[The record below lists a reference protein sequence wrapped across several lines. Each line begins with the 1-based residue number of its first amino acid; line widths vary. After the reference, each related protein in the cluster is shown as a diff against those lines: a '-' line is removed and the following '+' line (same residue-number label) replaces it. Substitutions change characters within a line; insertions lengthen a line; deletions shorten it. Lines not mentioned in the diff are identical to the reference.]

1 MCVTRPLSCVVF
13 FLFRMSMFADA
24 YISTLGYQRSLGSAK
39 CVKVLMLV
47 ISYFPSPRFLCFLT
61 FLPLFFPF
69 ILKCTGASR
78 RGVLDQFLGIGE
90 PLSGGPPLG
99 GAYWRTGSYPTPS
112 TLDTRS
118 LQCSS
123 MKTTFLHI
131 QLIYC
136 KSWTSTA
143 VHTIKIAKGSC
154 NLEFPFCFRLNF
166 ISPWP
171 VIRFFQLKFLVSP
184 SEWN

>member
-1 MCVTRPLSCVVF
+1 MSPHSSPEGGSKSGPGRRRKSSLVSMVEDNLSSGHQAELLRLSLLKTGENTAVFALETYQNVVKASS
-13 FLFRMSMFADA
+13 LFS
-24 YISTLGYQRSLGSAK
+24 
-39 CVKVLMLV
+39 V

-61 FLPLFFPF
+61 FLSLFFPF

-90 PLSGGPPLG
+90 PLSGGPPSG

-136 KSWTSTA
+136 KS
-143 VHTIKIAKGSC
+143 
-154 NLEFPFCFRLNF
+154 
-166 ISPWP
+166 
-171 VIRFFQLKFLVSP
+171 
-184 SEWN
+184 